1 MTSPQIDIYTDMLCS
16 YCALAKRLLKS
27 KQVDFNEIEVSGD
40 ANLRA
45 ETRSRANG
53 QRTVPQIFIDDI
65 HIGGYD
71 DLYLLDKKGLLNK
84 LLTGRSE

>member
-45 ETRSRANG
+45 EMRSRANG

-65 HIGGYD
+65 HIGGYY
-71 DLYLLDKKGLLNK
+71 DLYLLDKKGLLDK
-84 LLTGRSE
+84 LLAGRSE

>member
-1 MTSPQIDIYTDMLCS
+1 MTSPPIDIYTDMLCS

-27 KQVDFNEIEVSGD
+27 KQVDFNEIEVGGD

-45 ETRSRANG
+45 EMRFRANG

-71 DLYLLDKKGLLNK
+71 DLYLLNKKGLLDK
-84 LLTGRSE
+84 LLADRSE

>member
-27 KQVDFNEIEVSGD
+27 KQVDFNEIEVCGD

-45 ETRSRANG
+45 EMRSRANG

-71 DLYLLDKKGLLNK
+71 DLYLLDKKGLLDK
-84 LLTGRSE
+84 LLAGCSE

>member
-45 ETRSRANG
+45 KMRSRANG
-53 QRTVPQIFIDDI
+53 QRTLPQIFIDDI

-71 DLYLLDKKGLLNK
+71 DLYLLDKKGLLDK
-84 LLTGRSE
+84 LLAGCSE

>member
-27 KQVDFNEIEVSGD
+27 KQVDFNVIEISGD

-45 ETRSRANG
+45 EMRSRANG

-71 DLYLLDKKGLLNK
+71 DLYLLDKKGLLDK
-84 LLTGRSE
+84 LLAGCSK

>member
-45 ETRSRANG
+45 EMRSRANG
-53 QRTVPQIFIDDI
+53 QHTVPQIFIDVI

-71 DLYLLDKKGLLNK
+71 DLYLLDKKGLLDK
-84 LLTGRSE
+84 LLAGCSE